1 MKGCW
6 ARKQMNFALLVV
18 PLVAGMLLGYFLR
31 EKKKANLGKVTLGI
45 ILVLIFSL
53 GFSIGSNS
61 ELLNSLP
68 EVGLSAVVI
77 ASLAIVFSVV
87 LVKVGRRTAGLE

>member
-1 MKGCW
+1 
-6 ARKQMNFALLVV
+6 MNFALLVV
-18 PLVAGMLLGYFLR
+18 TLVAGMFLGYSLR
-31 EKKKANLGKVTLGI
+31 EKRKVNLGKATFGI

-53 GFSIGSNS
+53 GFGIGSNS

-68 EVGLSAVVI
+68 DVGLSAVVI

-87 LVKVGRRTAGLE
+87 LVKAVKRTAGLE

>member
-1 MKGCW
+1 
-6 ARKQMNFALLVV
+6 MNFALLVV
-18 PLVAGMLLGYFLR
+18 PLIAGMLLGYFLR
-31 EKKKANLGKVTLGI
+31 EKRKTNLGKVTFGI

-53 GFSIGSNS
+53 GFGIGSNS
-61 ELLNSLP
+61 ELLKSLP

-87 LVKVGRRTAGLE
+87 LVKVVRRTAGLV

>member
-1 MKGCW
+1 
-6 ARKQMNFALLVV
+6 MNFALLVV

-68 EVGLSAVVI
+68 DVGLSAVVI

-87 LVKVGRRTAGLE
+87 LVKAVRRTAGLE

>member
-1 MKGCW
+1 
-6 ARKQMNFALLVV
+6 MNFGLLIV
-18 PLVAGMLLGYFLR
+18 PLVAGMLFGYFLR
-31 EKKKANLGKVTLGI
+31 EKRRVNLGKLTFGI

-53 GFSIGSNS
+53 GFGIGSNS

-77 ASLAIVFSVV
+77 ASLAIVFSVI
-87 LVKVGRRTAGLE
+87 LVKAVKRTAGLE

>member
-1 MKGCW
+1 
-6 ARKQMNFALLVV
+6 MNFALLVV

-31 EKKKANLGKVTLGI
+31 EKRKVDVGKVTFGI

-53 GFSIGSNS
+53 GFGIGSNG

-68 EVGLSAVVI
+68 DVGLSAVVI
-77 ASLAIVFSVV
+77 ASLAIVFSVI
-87 LVKVGRRTAGLE
+87 LVKAVRRTAGLE

>member
-1 MKGCW
+1 
-6 ARKQMNFALLVV
+6 MNFALLVV

-31 EKKKANLGKVTLGI
+31 EKRKVNLGKVTFGI

-87 LVKVGRRTAGLE
+87 FVKVSRRTAGLE

>member
-1 MKGCW
+1 
-6 ARKQMNFALLVV
+6 MNFALLVV

-31 EKKKANLGKVTLGI
+31 EKRKINLEKATFGI

-53 GFSIGSNS
+53 GFGIGSNS

-68 EVGLSAVVI
+68 DVGLSAVVI

-87 LVKVGRRTAGLE
+87 LVKAVKRTAGLE

>member
-1 MKGCW
+1 
-6 ARKQMNFALLVV
+6 MNFALLVV
-18 PLVAGMLLGYFLR
+18 PLAAGIILGYFLR
-31 EKKKANLGKVTLGI
+31 ENRKVNLDKITLGI

-53 GFSIGSNS
+53 GFGIGSNS

-68 EVGLSAVVI
+68 DVGLSAAVI

-87 LVKVGRRTAGLE
+87 FVKAVKTKAGLE

>member
-1 MKGCW
+1 
-6 ARKQMNFALLVV
+6 
-18 PLVAGMLLGYFLR
+18 
-31 EKKKANLGKVTLGI
+31 
-45 ILVLIFSL
+45 VLIFSL

>member
-1 MKGCW
+1 
-6 ARKQMNFALLVV
+6 MNFALLVV
-18 PLVAGMLLGYFLR
+18 PLAAGMLLGYFLR
-31 EKKKANLGKVTLGI
+31 EKRKVNFGKVTLGI

-53 GFSIGSNS
+53 GFGIGSNS

-68 EVGLSAVVI
+68 DVGLSAAVI

-87 LVKVGRRTAGLE
+87 LVKAVKRRAGLK

>member
-1 MKGCW
+1 
-6 ARKQMNFALLVV
+6 MNFALLVV
-18 PLVAGMLLGYFLR
+18 PLVAGMFLGYFLR
-31 EKKKANLGKVTLGI
+31 EKRKVNLSKATFGI

-53 GFSIGSNS
+53 GFGIGSNS

-68 EVGLSAVVI
+68 DVGLSAVVI

-87 LVKVGRRTAGLE
+87 LVRAVKRTAGLE